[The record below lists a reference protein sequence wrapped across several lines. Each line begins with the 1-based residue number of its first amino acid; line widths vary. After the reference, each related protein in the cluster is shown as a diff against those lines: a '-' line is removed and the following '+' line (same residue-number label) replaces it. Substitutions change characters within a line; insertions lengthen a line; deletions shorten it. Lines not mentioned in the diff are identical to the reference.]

1 MVVMLPFKQE
11 KLNNNT
17 FIRTFSK
24 DVLSEEL
31 VWHRD
36 RENRSVEVLEGE
48 GWEIQLEDRLPKK
61 LEVGQTY
68 IIPAYTFHRV
78 KRGTSDLVL
87 KIEELL

>member
-1 MVVMLPFKQE
+1 MLPFKQE
-11 KLNNNT
+11 KLNNTT

-48 GWEIQLEDRLPKK
+48 GWEIQLEDKLPKK

>member
-1 MVVMLPFKQE
+1 MLPFKQE
-11 KLNNNT
+11 KLNNTT
-17 FIRTFSK
+17 FIRRFSK

-48 GWEIQLEDRLPKK
+48 GWEIQLEDKLPEK
-61 LEVGQTY
+61 LEVGRTY

-87 KIEELL
+87 KIEELI

>member
-1 MVVMLPFKQE
+1 MLPFKQE
-11 KLNNNT
+11 KLNNTT
-17 FIRTFSK
+17 FIRRFSK

-48 GWEIQLEDRLPKK
+48 GWQIQLEDKLPEK
-61 LEVGQTY
+61 LEVGRTY

>member
-1 MVVMLPFKQE
+1 MLPFKQE
-11 KLNNNT
+11 KLNNTT
-17 FIRTFSK
+17 FVRTFDK

-31 VWHRD
+31 TWHRD

-48 GWEIQLEDRLPKK
+48 GWEIQLEDKLPRK

-78 KRGTSDLVL
+78 KRGTSNLVL

>member
-1 MVVMLPFKQE
+1 MLPFKQE
-11 KLNNNT
+11 KLNNTT

-48 GWEIQLEDRLPKK
+48 GWEIQLEDKLPKK
-61 LEVGQTY
+61 LEVGQIY

>member
-1 MVVMLPFKQE
+1 MLPFKQE
-11 KLNNNT
+11 KLNNTT
-17 FIRTFSK
+17 FIRTFDK
-24 DVLSEEL
+24 NVLTEEL
-31 VWHRD
+31 TWHRD

-48 GWEIQLEDRLPKK
+48 GWEIQLEDKLPQK

-78 KRGTSDLVL
+78 KRGTSNLVL

>member
-1 MVVMLPFKQE
+1 MLPFKQE